1 MKIGALFAGYGG
13 LDLAVQ
19 EVLDAHVAWVSEFDK
34 GPSRILAQRFPDAP
48 NLGDITK
55 IDWASVEPVDI
66 ITGGS
71 PCQDLSHAGKR
82 LGMKAGTRSGLWVS
96 MLEAIITIKPKLVIW
111 ENVGGAFSAEA
122 TSEMEQCPGCVGDG
136 TERPVLRALGRV
148 LGDLT
153 KAGYDAEWHSLRAA
167 DIGAPHGRLRVFVI
181 AWPREAGKPRL
192 DGRALVSNSES
203 DGCETHGFAS
213 RPGTQVTGAAHSFS
227 LLPTPAVNDMGK
239 AYDPDSWDEWVA
251 KQKANHGNG
260 NGHGKSLHIEALRLL
275 PTPEA
280 TQSGSTPEQHL
291 ARKPGRS
298 RVTSLNIV
306 AEYQLLPTPTAER
319 PDGRK
324 SDAFREGRTT
334 FFDVVEQDQWGE
346 YAPAVARWEALT
358 RPAPASTLPTG
369 REGKHQLSAPFV
381 EWMMGL
387 PPGWVTD
394 TDTTRNEQLKA
405 LGNGVVPQQAAEAI
419 KRALSSEGAFLLEDS

>member
-19 EVLDAHVAWVSEFDK
+19 EVIDAHVAWVSEFDK
-34 GPSRILAQRFPDAP
+34 GPSKILAHRFPDAP

-55 IDWASVEPVDI
+55 IDWATVEPVDI

-96 MLEAIITIKPKLVIW
+96 MLEAIKTIQPKLVIW

-122 TSEMEQCPGCVGDG
+122 TSSMESCPGCVGDG
-136 TERPVLRALGRV
+136 SERPILRALGRV

-153 KAGYDAEWHSLRAA
+153 EAGYDAEWHSLRAA

-181 AWPREAGKPRL
+181 AWPREHGKPRL
-192 DGRALVSNSES
+192 AGRALVSHA
-203 DGCETHGFAS
+203 DGAGRGEQWGGE
-213 RPGTQVTGAAHSFS
+213 PVITQHSPAERDIS

-239 AYDPDSWDEWVA
+239 AYNPDSWDEWVA

-260 NGHGKSLHIEALRLL
+260 NGHGKSLHIEALRMLPVTLL

-280 TQSGSTPEQHL
+280 SQSGSTPEQHL
-291 ARKPGRS
+291 ARKPGRTK
-298 RVTSLNIV
+298 VASLNIV
-306 AEYQLLPTPTAER
+306 AEHELLPTPRATRGGSATESLNLL
-319 PDGRK
+319 PTPKAG
-324 SDAFREGRTT
+324 DADFGDYT
-334 FFDVVEQDQWGE
+334 
-346 YAPAVARWEALT
+346 PAIQRWETLT
-358 RPAPASTLPTG
+358 RPAPPPTLPTG
-369 REGKHQLSAPFV
+369 RDAKHQLSARFV

-387 PPGWVTD
+387 PDGWVTD

-419 KRALSSEGAFLLEDS
+419 RRTLAPHGGASLI